1 MQIRN
6 EVEQAMLDAPQR
18 SFDEICLSACDAR
31 ASELK
36 VADSKKTPK
45 IAWSFLQGCK
55 KTHVIYKWHGER
67 QLSER
72 CFLV

>member
-6 EVEQAMLDAPQR
+6 KVEQAMLDAPQR

-36 VADSKKTPK
+36 VTDPK
-45 IAWSFLQGCK
+45 DCLEKFRDAT
-55 KTHVIYKWHGER
+55 KTHVIWVTR
-67 QLSER
+67 
-72 CFLV
+72 

>member
-36 VADSKKTPK
+36 VTDCRDPK
-45 IAWSFLQGCK
+45 DCLEKFRDAK
-55 KTHVIYKWHGER
+55 NM
-67 QLSER
+67 
-72 CFLV
+72 